1 MLTRNFIKVLFILSG
16 NVTATDV
23 TNTQKIMYGIYPHS
37 SSNAPGQTLDYEY
50 DESCRLFTKE
60 VDSDLQVAT
69 SDVTGSLGNAFYIN
83 STSGY
88 TSNTL
93 CILVGTGATP
103 ATLDDYKLESQ
114 LELTSG
120 IDSCR
125 MDSNTGIITLTR
137 EFINNT
143 GDSVTIKEL
152 GVYNV
157 SIQRTGAIDIN
168 VFLVGREVLAEP
180 VIIDNGKSYTFS
192 YFIDMSGILPQ
203 S

>member
-1 MLTRNFIKVLFILSG
+1 MLTNNFIKVLFILSG

-23 TNTQKIMYGIYPHS
+23 NNEQKTMYRMYGTGGT
-37 SSNAPGQTLDYEY
+37 NVTLSYNT
-50 DESCRLFTKE
+50 DESCGYFTKE
-60 VDSDLQVAT
+60 IGSNLKQYDSQMYSGNVY
-69 SDVTGSLGNAFYIN
+69 NAFYTN
-83 STSGY
+83 SNSSY

-93 CILVGTGATP
+93 AMLVGTGSTSP
-103 ATLDDYKLESQ
+103 TLDDYKLESQ
-114 LELTSG
+114 IELTSG
-120 IDSCR
+120 VDACR
-125 MDSNTGIITLTR
+125 MDANSSIITLTR

-143 GDSVTIKEL
+143 GAPVTINEV

-157 SIQRTGAIDIN
+157 SCDRYTSNI
-168 VFLVGREVLAEP
+168 FLIGREVLDEP